1 MPSTPP
7 EPRQN
12 HSRPAP
18 TAGAALPFDAMFERS
33 PLAACV
39 TRLSDG
45 RFLAV
50 NAAWETLTGTPR
62 ERVLGRTTVDIGH
75 WTDEAERRRYLDNL
89 PSEGDHRCIRLRN
102 GSLCHVRL
110 HASILP
116 AEPEALL
123 LVSLIDINQEVEAER
138 ARDQSRQ
145 ALQDA
150 NRELQQQVELHGAIE
165 TLARVGHWTNSRN
178 DQEVIWSQGLYE
190 IAGLSPRPS
199 LQRSEGRGGIHPD
212 DLPAWHAAREARD
225 GRMVEFRWLRPDGE
239 LRWLRTRIS
248 QTEVAGNPQTDF
260 GVVQDITAEKEATR
274 ALAGQL
280 EFIQNITARV
290 PGVLFLARVRPDG
303 SSSFLYTS
311 EAAVDML
318 EIVPQELRRDGNVFF
333 SRVHHDDKKALIVSL
348 EQAGRERTFWRG
360 VYRVVLPSR
369 GLRWYNVEALPQ
381 READGSTLW
390 HGFTNDVTESR
401 LAAQALERQ
410 HRMLDAVRQAQAAF
424 IEADDKRQSFED
436 LLTAFLAVTDSAY
449 GFVAEVL
456 YDPNDKPYLKTHAI
470 TDISWDEA
478 SRRVYSE
485 QVDAGMEFRNLN
497 TLFGH
502 ALVTGETVISNQPAS
517 DARRGGMPAG
527 HPGMTAFLGLPITLG
542 ERLVAMVG
550 LANQPGGYSQADVAF
565 LQPLLGTVRQLVL
578 AWRGHA
584 ERRRSRQQLQATS
597 ELLVEKSAAL
607 QVTLDSMSQGLSKV
621 DAQGRVTIYNRR
633 LLELLDLPDELL
645 ASQPTHE
652 VILRFQT
659 ERGDFGPDMAL
670 VEPQARDHIA
680 RKSKTVLE
688 KYWRKTREGRT
699 LEIRTRALP
708 EGGMVRTYT
717 DVSSYI
723 EAEEALRAERQRL
736 AWVLEATGPGIWEM
750 NISSGEMTYSERW
763 AELLGYSLDELQP
776 TTTATWRKLVH
787 PRDLDRAM
795 RQLISHWA
803 GEIPFYDCD
812 IRMRH
817 KQGHWLWLN
826 DRGRVHRRDAQGKAL
841 YMSGTLLDIH
851 ERVTAQEQVR
861 ALNASLERR
870 VAERTAE
877 LERSMKD
884 MEAISYSIAHDLRA
898 PLRSVNGF
906 AALIVETD
914 EAHLSPEGRQ
924 MFERIARSSRNMGQ
938 MISDMLELLR
948 VVRVEIAAVPV
959 DMNALARSVTEALA
973 PAVPQARIR
982 IGSLPIVLGD
992 ATLLQQVLAN
1002 LIDNALKYSRHQ
1014 PEPLVELGF
1023 DRDSSAFYLRDNGMG
1038 FDMAHAN
1045 KLFGLFQRLHAG
1057 ADAPGGTGVGLAI
1070 VARALE
1076 RHGGRI
1082 WAESAP
1088 GAGAVFWW
1096 TLPLV

>member
-1 MPSTPP
+1 M
-7 EPRQN
+7 
-12 HSRPAP
+12 
-18 TAGAALPFDAMFERS
+18 AGASLPFEAMFERL

-45 RFLAV
+45 GFLAV

-75 WTDEAERRRYLDNL
+75 WADEAERRRHLDNL
-89 PSEGDHRCIRLRN
+89 PPQGDQRCIRLRN
-102 GSLCHVRL
+102 GTLCHVRL

-116 AEPEALL
+116 VEPEPLL
-123 LVSLIDINQEVEAER
+123 LVNLIDISQEVEAER

-145 ALQDA
+145 ALQEA
-150 NRELQQQVELHGAIE
+150 NRELQQQVELHAAIE
-165 TLARVGHWTNSRN
+165 TLARVGHWTNARN
-178 DQEVIWSQGLYE
+178 DQEVIWSPGLYDL
-190 IAGLSPRPS
+190 AGVVRRAT

-212 DLPAWHAAREARD
+212 DLPAWLAAREACD
-225 GRMVEFRWLRPDGE
+225 GRTVEFRWQHPDGH
-239 LRWLRTRIS
+239 LRWFRTRIGR
-248 QTEVAGNPQTDF
+248 TAVAGNQQTDF
-260 GVVQDITAEKEATR
+260 GVVHDITAEREATE
-274 ALAGQL
+274 AQVAQL
-280 EFIQNITARV
+280 QFFQNITARV
-290 PGVLFLARVRPDG
+290 PGILYQSLLQRDG
-303 SSSFLYTS
+303 SGNFPYLS
-311 EAAVDML
+311 ERATEML
-318 EIVPQELRRDGNVFF
+318 ELDPRALRRDGRLVLT
-333 SRVHHDDKKALIVSL
+333 RIHPDDQKALASAIVHSARHL
-348 EQAGRERTFWRG
+348 TLARHL
-360 VYRVVLPSR
+360 VRVVLPR
-369 GLRWYNVEALPQ
+369 KGLRWYSVEAMPQ
-381 READGSTLW
+381 READGATLW
-390 HGFTNDVTESR
+390 HGFVSDVTDTH
-401 LAAQALERQ
+401 LASQAMDRQ

-456 YDPNDKPYLKTHAI
+456 YDPYDKPYLKTHAI

-478 SRRVYSE
+478 SRRMYHE
-485 QVDAGMEFRNLN
+485 QMDAGMEFRNLK

-502 ALVTGETVISNQPAS
+502 ALVTGETVISNQPAA
-517 DARRGGMPAG
+517 DVRRGGMPSG
-527 HPGMTAFLGLPITLG
+527 HPSMTAFLGLPIAVG
-542 ERLVAMVG
+542 GRLVAMVG
-550 LANQPGGYSQADVAF
+550 LANQPGGYTEADVAF

-607 QVTLDSMSQGLSKV
+607 QVTLDSMSQGLIKV

-633 LLELLDLPDELL
+633 LLELLDLPDALL

-652 VILRFQT
+652 VIGRFQT
-659 ERGDFGPDMAL
+659 ERGDFGPDMAF
-670 VEPQARDHIA
+670 VEPRARDHVA
-680 RKSKTVLE
+680 RKSKAVPE

-750 NISSGEMTYSERW
+750 NIATGEMTYSERW

-776 TTTATWRKLVH
+776 TTTGTWRQLVH

-795 RQLISHWA
+795 RLLVSHWA

-906 AALIVETD
+906 AALIAETE

-982 IGSLPIVLGD
+982 IGSLPAVRGD

-1023 DRDSSAFYLRDNGMG
+1023 DRDSSAFFLRDNGMG

-1057 ADAPGGTGVGLAI
+1057 ADVPGGTGVGLAI